1 MESPLKLSSPLSPYN
16 LSSPDL
22 LKSLADDNGDFD
34 LSKITTSFVSPTC
47 SVKAASVNNFISS
60 VSLPSVSRSL
70 ARVCFMENLFFL
82 TKPDPVKLPLDKSSL
97 SIPSP
102 LNDQYNLVLLGTSFV
117 LILVFKVPPSAID
130 DLVLIA

>member
-1 MESPLKLSSPLSPYN
+1 
-16 LSSPDL
+16 
-22 LKSLADDNGDFD
+22 
-34 LSKITTSFVSPTC
+34 
-47 SVKAASVNNFISS
+47 
-60 VSLPSVSRSL
+60 
-70 ARVCFMENLFFL
+70 MENLFFL